1 MNRRMLIMLVACA
14 LVFGAV
20 FGFKWY
26 GNRMM
31 NQAFD
36 NLPVPPATV
45 STTKAFSD
53 TWPLSLEA
61 VGTLRAMR
69 GTDVTTEAS
78 GIVEAI
84 EFESGDSVEQGDVLV
99 TLDRVTDFAELEAL
113 EAQAVLSEQE
123 LSRAKN
129 LIASNAISKA
139 EVDQRAAQAA
149 AARANVAAQRA
160 RIAQKVIRAP
170 FAGQLGIRRIDLGQH
185 IEPGTAV
192 VTLQAL
198 DPIYVNFKLPQQL
211 LADVSVDLPVQIE
224 LEAFEHRKFSGR
236 LTAIEPRI
244 DESTRNFEAQAT
256 LGNEDHVL
264 RPGMFAQVD
273 VDLGA
278 AENVIVV
285 PQTSISYNPYGDSVW
300 VVIPA
305 TGEATGA
312 KQGLTVERRLVTL
325 GRRRGDLVQVVSGL
339 AVGEEVATS
348 GLLKLRNGIGVIVNN
363 EIQPAAEREPQPPN
377 S

>member
-1 MNRRMLIMLVACA
+1 MNRRMLLMLVACA

-36 NLPVPPATV
+36 NLAVPPATV
-45 STTKAFSD
+45 STTKAFTD
-53 TWPLSLEA
+53 TWALSLEA
-61 VGTLRAMR
+61 VGTLRAVR

-78 GIVEAI
+78 GIVEGI
-84 EFESGDSVEQGDVLV
+84 EFESGDWVEQGDVLV
-99 TLDRVTDFAELEAL
+99 TLDRVTDFAQLAAL
-113 EAQAVLSEQE
+113 DAQAALAEQE
-123 LSRAKN
+123 LSRAQN
-129 LIASNAISKA
+129 LITSASISKS
-139 EVDQRAAQAA
+139 EVDQRAAEAA

-170 FAGQLGIRRIDLGQH
+170 FAGQLGIRRIDLGQYL
-185 IEPGTAV
+185 EPGTPV
-192 VTLQAL
+192 VTLQSL
-198 DPIYVNFKLPQQL
+198 DPIHVNFKLPQQM
-211 LADVSVDLPVQIE
+211 LADVRVELPVEIA
-224 LEAFEHRKFSGR
+224 LEAFEHRKFGGR
-236 LTAIEPRI
+236 VTAIEPRV

-256 LGNEDHVL
+256 LANEDRVL
-264 RPGMFAQVD
+264 RPGMFAQVA
-273 VDLGA
+273 VDLGE
-278 AENVIVV
+278 AEDLIVV

-300 VVIPA
+300 VVVPSTADA
-305 TGEATGA
+305 TGGE
-312 KQGLTVERRLVTL
+312 QGLTVERRLVTL

-348 GLLKLRNGIGVIVNN
+348 GLLKLRNGIGVVVNN
-363 EIQPAAEREPQPPN
+363 EIQPAAEREPKPPN